1 MMDLREREDFI
12 TLTKAALKEE
22 DPDKFVEYLMK
33 RDPYIGSL
41 LKNDP
46 EMFGDMAEECL
57 LRETLILGRL
67 ENERKETIEKMDR
80 LSKNRK
86 AVRKYAAQ
94 FPLLPTPSFLNKI
107 G

>member
-1 MMDLREREDFI
+1 MMDLREREEFI
-12 TLTKAALKEE
+12 TLTKAALEEE
-22 DPDKFVEYLMK
+22 DPDRFVEFLMK
-33 RDPYIGSL
+33 RDPYISSL

-57 LRETLILGRL
+57 LREDLILGRL

-80 LSKNRK
+80 LSKNWK

-94 FPLLPTPSFLNKI
+94 FPLMPTPSFLNKI

>member
-1 MMDLREREDFI
+1 MMDLQERENFI
-12 TLTKAALKEE
+12 TLTEAAFQEE
-22 DPDKFVEYLMK
+22 DSDKFLECLMK
-33 RDPYIGSL
+33 RDPYITSL

-57 LRETLILGRL
+57 LRETLILERL
-67 ENERKETIEKMDR
+67 EDERRETIEKMDR
-80 LSKNRK
+80 LSKNMK

-94 FPLLPTPSFLNKI
+94 FPLPPTPSFLNKI

>member
-1 MMDLREREDFI
+1 MDLREREDFI
-12 TLTKAALKEE
+12 ALTKVALKEE

-33 RDPYIGSL
+33 RDTYIGSL
-41 LKNDP
+41 LKSDP
-46 EMFGDMAEECL
+46 EMFGDMAKECL
-57 LRETLILGRL
+57 LREALILGRL

-80 LSKNRK
+80 LSKNWK